1 MSEENK
7 KIEVIDGDGST
18 LDISPVYNHIKDV
31 KPKGKENKKKII
43 IPSDKEIKESK
54 KINNET

>member
-31 KPKGKENKKKII
+31 KPKGKENRKKII

-54 KINNET
+54 KNK